1 MRLFK
6 FGFLILWVSAL
17 NAYATSFLGSAGS
30 FAVLGASTVTNTGA
44 TTLGGDLGLYPGT
57 SITGSGTITLT
68 GTIQDT
74 TPAAQTAQADA
85 LTAYNSLLGGTSTNM
100 SGTDLGGLTLTCGSA
115 CGGTGNG
122 VYSFASSAQLTG
134 ALILNFAGIQN
145 ENIVFQ
151 IDSTLT
157 TASASSV
164 TIENAASGD
173 NVYWQVGSSATLGS
187 STSFMGDILAN
198 TSVSLDPSATDA
210 CGSVIAL
217 TGAVTMINNTISN
230 TCNIVNSSGTTIGT
244 FGSGGTTTPTTITG
258 GGSGSGTV
266 VVTPVTGGTTT
277 TVPEGGS
284 TLLYLCFMLI
294 PIGAMSAFRGRRS
307 A

>member
-6 FGFLILWVSAL
+6 FGFLILSVSAL
-17 NAYATSFLGSAGS
+17 NVYATGFLGTAGS

-74 TPAAQTAQADA
+74 SPAAQTAQADA
-85 LTAYNSLLGGTSTNM
+85 FTGYTNLFGLAPTENLTGH
-100 SGTDLGGLTLTCGSA
+100 DLGTVGTLGA
-115 CGGTGNG
+115 G
-122 VYSFASSAQLTG
+122 VYSFTSSAQLTG
-134 ALILNFAGIQN
+134 ALTLDFGGVGN

-151 IDSTLT
+151 IGSALT
-157 TASASSV
+157 TGSGASV

-173 NVYWQVGSSATLGS
+173 NVYWVVGSSATLGS
-187 STSFMGDILAN
+187 STSFMGDIIAN
-198 TSVSLDPSATDA
+198 QSVTLDSSATDA

-217 TGAVTMINNTISN
+217 NAAVTMINNTIST

-284 TLLYLCFMLI
+284 TLLYLCFMLL
-294 PIGAMSAFRGRRS
+294 PIGAMLAFRGRRS